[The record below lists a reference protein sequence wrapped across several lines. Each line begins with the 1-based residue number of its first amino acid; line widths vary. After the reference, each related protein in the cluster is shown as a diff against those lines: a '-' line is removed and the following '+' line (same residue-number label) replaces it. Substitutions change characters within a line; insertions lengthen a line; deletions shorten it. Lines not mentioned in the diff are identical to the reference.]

1 MLLPNHLNI
10 TDNSSNFSLMENNF
24 QFPSDSFSINEGS
37 EIRPI
42 LSDIFELED
51 IIKNMCVEDI

>member
-1 MLLPNHLNI
+1 MLLPNLLNI

-24 QFPSDSFSINEGS
+24 QIPSDSFSINEGS